1 MGLGAFPEVG
11 LAVAREK
18 VDRARLALRQG
29 HDPIAE
35 REAAATQAQAPK
47 LLTKWVERKWP
58 SPPFPPEVISPITE
72 LLLEI
77 TSLQRKVTV
86 LEQALAQQRPMATAA
101 RQEGLAMT
109 ALKAAMTKPNDGV
122 VGFHDANFEYHE
134 AARPPRQSDAR
145 DVGDAEVQAIQPQ

>member
-1 MGLGAFPEVG
+1 M
-11 LAVAREK
+11 
-18 VDRARLALRQG
+18 DRTN
-29 HDPIAE
+29 AE
-35 REAAATQAQAPK
+35 RQRRYIAKLKAAATHAQAPQA
-47 LLTKWVERKWP
+47 LVKWVKRKWP
-58 SPPFPPEVISPITE
+58 SPPFPVEVTSQITE
-72 LLLEI
+72 LWQENAALR
-77 TSLQRKVTV
+77 RKVTV
-86 LEQALAQQRPMATAA
+86 LEQALAQQRPMTTAA